1 MFLARARGFM
11 VSLYNF
17 DNLELIR
24 VAKDVAEQK
33 GLDLG
38 VVVEAIEQALEVVS
52 KGKYGDCKVKV
63 SIDRKTGV
71 ISVARQVL
79 VVCDDMTFDHEKYGI
94 PEDEVDRYKLIRLS
108 DAQLENADV
117 QVGDIL
123 MEALPPLDV
132 DYNSAKVAK
141 QKIAQLIVM
150 QERKR
155 QYEEFKDRVGDLVY
169 GVVKRVEYNNVIVD
183 LNGSEG
189 YLPVYNTIRGEVFR
203 PNDRVKAHVED
214 VRQEPFG
221 PQVFLSRVSK
231 RFMELLFKQEIPE
244 VYYGVVSIKSLARD
258 AGSRSKV
265 AVFSSDKNVDP
276 VGACIGARGVR
287 IQNIVA
293 ELHGEKIDVVLYS
306 SDLAK
311 FVVSAIAPAEVVKV
325 IIDEDVEKIELV
337 VPESQVSLAIG
348 RHGQNIRLASELV
361 GWDLDVVG
369 DETESTKKAKELSAG
384 AKIFVD
390 DLDVEEIIGQLLV
403 SEGFS
408 SIEDI
413 DNAEVADI
421 AAIDG
426 FNEEIASEL
435 KMRASE
441 CLVRRRKEAEELL
454 ESFSVSEEIKQ
465 LPFLEVEDIVKLY
478 ENGIKSIED
487 IASLCT
493 DEFCD
498 IVPRVRLS
506 KEQVDSIILESRRR
520 VGWV

>member
-1 MFLARARGFM
+1 M
-11 VSLYNF
+11 VNLYNF

-24 VAKDVAEQK
+24 VARDVAEQR

-38 VVVEAIEQALEVVS
+38 VIVEAIEQALEVVS
-52 KGKYGDCKVKV
+52 HVKYGDSKIKV

-79 VVCDDMTFDHEKYGI
+79 VVKDDFTFDSEECGI
-94 PEDEVDRYKLIRLS
+94 AAEEVNKYKLVRIS
-108 DAQLENADV
+108 DALADGEQV
-117 QVGDIL
+117 EVGDIL
-123 MEALPPLDV
+123 LEPLPPIDI
-132 DYNSAKVAK
+132 DYNSAKLAK
-141 QKIAQLIVM
+141 QKVAQLIMM

-169 GVVKRVEYNNVIVD
+169 GVVKRVEYNNIIVD

-203 PNDRVKAHVED
+203 PNARVKAHVED
-214 VRQEPFG
+214 VRREATG
-221 PQVFLSRVSK
+221 PQIFLSRVSK
-231 RFMELLFKQEIPE
+231 RFMELLFKQEISE
-244 VYYGVVSIKSLARD
+244 VYDGIVTIKALARD

-265 AVFSSDKNVDP
+265 AVYSSDKNVDP

-293 ELHGEKIDVVLYS
+293 ELNGEKIDVIPYS
-306 SDLAK
+306 PDLAK

-348 RHGQNIRLASELV
+348 RYGQNIRLASELV
-361 GWDLDVVG
+361 GWSIDVIG
-369 DETESTKKAKELSAG
+369 DETESTRKAKELSSG
-384 AKIFVD
+384 AKVFVE

-408 SIEDI
+408 SIEDL
-413 DNAEVADI
+413 DRAEVGDI
-421 AAIDG
+421 AAVDG
-426 FNEEIASEL
+426 FNEEIAREL
-435 KMRASE
+435 KTRAAE
-441 CLVRRRKEAEELL
+441 CLARKRKEAIEML
-454 ESFSVSEEIKQ
+454 ESMSVSEEVMQ
-465 LPFLEVEDIVKLY
+465 LPFLQVEDIVKLS
-478 ENGIKSIED
+478 ENGVRSVED

-493 DEFCD
+493 DEFYD
-498 IVPRVRLS
+498 IVPKAKLS
-506 KEQVDSIILESRRR
+506 KEQVDSVILESRKR